1 MVTIEVPGKEKLNA
15 ESPSIAPTLEP
26 SSREQAVI
34 SSALWA
40 AAGDA
45 LGWMT
50 ELARGES
57 GVAHRTGSA
66 TVTAPVNWQRMIGGR
81 AGPRVDLPAGTYS
94 DDTQLRLAV
103 CRAIRGDGEFD
114 VEAFAKV
121 EVTVWPS
128 YALGAGLGT
137 KAAASN
143 LSRRGVNW
151 FSNFF
156 ESGGQNYISGG
167 GNGAAMRIQP
177 HIWAAGA
184 DFIEPMIGNV
194 LRDALV
200 THGHPHGFCGAVFHA
215 LCMAHAL
222 EHRSVPGPSDWPL
235 FVERLSVLPELIAA
249 DPQLAAFWQSAWE
262 NSAGRSLVSA
272 IETMRSEALQ
282 DVYAVQR
289 INEADAERSYRMLLE
304 RTGCLTQRFRG
315 SGFKTALAAVA
326 LAWLYR
332 DRSIEDALILAANE
346 LESDTDTIATMAG
359 ALMGCVRGSEPQW
372 AVQDRD
378 YIVQE
383 ARRLAAIASGRP
395 QDSFAYP
402 DLGHWSPPT
411 RQTASVGL
419 SDSGFALAGLGPLN
433 PSGPDYAAGDALWQW
448 FALPFGQT
456 VLAKRRKVVNDRL
469 DPSQL
474 PGDRQR
480 PVSARKPPT
489 RPAPVTP
496 PASASISAKDSQ
508 ANLFDQGVSQ
518 PARRHEPSEPAAR
531 AARSG
536 LDYWTDVVIHNE
548 FDDLTIGRV
557 FNRLLEETGSADIAV
572 AFAAIIAKAKLARGR
587 RRRD

>member
-1 MVTIEVPGKEKLNA
+1 MVAAEVPWENELNVDNPTFAPSRGRESHEK
-15 ESPSIAPTLEP
+15 
-26 SSREQAVI
+26 AVV

-57 GVAHRTGSA
+57 GVAHRTGSG
-66 TVTAPVNWQRMIGGR
+66 TVSVPVKWQRLIGGR

-103 CRAIRGDGEFD
+103 SRAIRGDGEFD

-156 ESGGQNYISGG
+156 DSSGQQYISGG

-177 HIWAAGA
+177 HVWAATA
-184 DFIEPMIGNV
+184 KSAKAMIANV

-200 THGHPHGFCGAVFHA
+200 THGHPHGFCGAIFHA
-215 LCMAHAL
+215 LCVAHAL
-222 EHRSVPGPSDWPL
+222 QNRSVPKPSDWL
-235 FVERLSVLPELIAA
+235 HFIEELSVVPGLIEA

-262 NSAGRSLVSA
+262 NSSGRTIASA
-272 IETMRSEALQ
+272 IQAMQTEAFE
-282 DVYAVQR
+282 DSTAVCKSL
-289 INEADAERSYRMLLE
+289 EGDPAKSYRMALE
-304 RTGCLTQRFRG
+304 RIGCLTQRFRG

-332 DRSIEDALILAANE
+332 DRPIEEALALSANE

-359 ALMGCVRGSEPQW
+359 AILGCVHVSEPQW
-372 AVQDRD
+372 SIQDRT
-378 YIVQE
+378 YIVRE
-383 ARRLAAIASGRP
+383 ATRLAGIAEGRP

-419 SDSGFALAGLGPLN
+419 NGRGFALAGLGAIDPVG
-433 PSGPDYAAGDALWQW
+433 SEYAAGDAVWQW
-448 FALPFGQT
+448 FTLSFGQT
-456 VLAKRRKVVNDRL
+456 ILAKRRAVVTEKL
-469 DPSQL
+469 KESQL
-474 PGDRQR
+474 PGERQG
-480 PVSARKPPT
+480 PVLPKPAVSARE
-489 RPAPVTP
+489 
-496 PASASISAKDSQ
+496 SQ
-508 ANLFDQGVSQ
+508 ANLFDGAKNDARKALDQSQ
-518 PARRHEPSEPAAR
+518 AGGRSARKT
-531 AARSG
+531 G
-536 LDYWTDVVIHNE
+536 LDYWTDIVIQYE
-548 FDDLTIGRV
+548 FDDLMLGRV
-557 FNRLLEETGSADIAV
+557 FNRVLEETHSADSAV
-572 AFAAIIAKAKLARGR
+572 AFAAIIAKAKLARER
-587 RRRD
+587 RRRG